1 MQGENCENAVSY
13 HHLLGKTGPFR
24 KINLVDTLISTSW
37 STKLWEKKFQLFKP
51 PACGSLL
58 WQPYQ
63 INMKLNT
70 QLTLL
75 LYLILFHLSTLHGA
89 LDQYSLELSIMKAL
103 HNLLLWS

>member
-37 STKLWEKKFQLFKP
+37 STKLWEKKLQLFKP

-58 WQPYQ
+58 WQSTK
-63 INMKLNT
+63 KLIEMAHSKCFSVECLRT
-70 QLTLL
+70 
-75 LYLILFHLSTLHGA
+75 
-89 LDQYSLELSIMKAL
+89 
-103 HNLLLWS
+103 